1 MQNASN
7 DTHLHNIAGH
17 QPTVTGRQAKPKLS
31 DQLREA
37 LRSRHYSRRTE
48 QTYCHW
54 VKRFIYFHSV
64 RHPSEMGE
72 PEINAFLT
80 HLAVKEKVSASTQ
93 NQALSARYMKRT
105 WPTAG
110 AVCRCPTLLTA
121 SIPTPRGNGAGNGSS
136 PRKTDGATPRP
147 ARRGGITSM
156 SRLFR
161 RPCVRR

>member
-1 MQNASN
+1 MQHASN
-7 DTHLHNIAGH
+7 VTHLHNIAAR
-17 QPTVTGRQAKPKLS
+17 QEAVTGREAKPKLL

-54 VKRFIYFHSV
+54 VKRFIYFHNV

-93 NQALSARYMKRT
+93 IHRARQMVQRNSG
-105 WPTAG
+105 PH
-110 AVCRCPTLLTA
+110 
-121 SIPTPRGNGAGNGSS
+121 
-136 PRKTDGATPRP
+136 
-147 ARRGGITSM
+147 
-156 SRLFR
+156 
-161 RPCVRR
+161 